1 MNIKKLDLRL
11 LESLDALVTERNVT
25 RAASRVHLSQPA
37 MSSALKRLRD
47 IFDDPLLMRT
57 QRGMVPTPRGVE
69 LAQSA
74 RAVLERVN
82 AMSSGARPFEP
93 STAERTFRIAMT
105 DYTEFV
111 LLPSLVRRLQVE
123 APHVNVAV
131 RPHDGRAQADD
142 LADGNIDLAIANFRH
157 ASGRLKC
164 HELFRER
171 FVCLARKDNPK
182 IGKRL
187 TLAKFTDLAHAF
199 ISPRGGGFYGAT
211 DRALA
216 AMDRARRIAVSV
228 PHFLVAPFVV
238 AGSDLIMVMP
248 ERVARHYAA
257 TLPLRILEPPVRIEG
272 FAVSQVWHERSEHD
286 PGVIWLRALMKD
298 LCTFQIQPVSLL
310 PSALTNRRI
319 RSRRTGDLRERRFAH
334 AGKR

>member
-57 QRGMVPTPRGVE
+57 RRGMVPTPRGVE

-82 AMSSGARPFEP
+82 AMSLGARPFDP
-93 STAERTFRIAMT
+93 LTAERTFRIAMT

-111 LLPSLVRRLQVE
+111 LLPSLIRRLQVE

-131 RPHDGRAQADD
+131 RPHDGRTQAED
-142 LADGNIDLAIANFRH
+142 LADGNIDLAIANFRR

-187 TLAKFTDLAHAF
+187 TLAKFTDLSHAF

-228 PHFLVAPFVV
+228 PHFLVAPFLV

-257 TLPLRILEPPVRIEG
+257 TLPLRILEPPVGIEG
-272 FAVSQVWHERSEHD
+272 FAVFQVWHERAEHD
-286 PGVIWLRALMKD
+286 PGVTWLRALIKD

-319 RSRRTGDLRERRFAH
+319 RYRRAGDLPERRFAH
-334 AGKR
+334 AATR

>member
-57 QRGMVPTPRGVE
+57 RRGMVPTPRGIE

-74 RAVLERVN
+74 RTVLERVN
-82 AMSSGARPFEP
+82 AMSLGARPFDP

-111 LLPSLVRRLQVE
+111 LLPSLIRRLQVV
-123 APHVNVAV
+123 APHVNIAV
-131 RPHDGRAQADD
+131 RPHDGRTQADD
-142 LADGNIDLAIANFRH
+142 LADGNIDLAVASFRH

-187 TLAKFTDLAHAF
+187 TLAKFTDLSHAF
-199 ISPRGGGFYGAT
+199 ISPRGGGF
-211 DRALA
+211 
-216 AMDRARRIAVSV
+216 
-228 PHFLVAPFVV
+228 
-238 AGSDLIMVMP
+238 
-248 ERVARHYAA
+248 
-257 TLPLRILEPPVRIEG
+257 
-272 FAVSQVWHERSEHD
+272 
-286 PGVIWLRALMKD
+286 
-298 LCTFQIQPVSLL
+298 
-310 PSALTNRRI
+310 
-319 RSRRTGDLRERRFAH
+319 
-334 AGKR
+334 